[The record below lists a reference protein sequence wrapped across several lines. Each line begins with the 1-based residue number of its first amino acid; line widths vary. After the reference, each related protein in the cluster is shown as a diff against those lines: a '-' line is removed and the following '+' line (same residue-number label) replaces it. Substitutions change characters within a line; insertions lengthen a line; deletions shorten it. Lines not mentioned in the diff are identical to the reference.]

1 MEVQI
6 VHDKSAAFNFLKNHP
21 ELQVYCI
28 GDLDDFFWPK
38 TIWYGLI
45 DDSEIQ
51 SLAVLYVGLPTPT
64 LLLFY
69 QRNPFYPLALLDSI
83 KPMLPG
89 KFFAHLSP
97 GLVNKFGQQNV
108 LKYYGLNYKMALRKP
123 VSETN
128 DENIARLTITDL
140 PKITALYSIAYPGNW
155 FDERM
160 LETGKYFGYFAK
172 NDLVGIVGIH
182 VYSEKYR
189 AAALGN
195 IATHPDYRGQQIASK
210 LTSTL
215 CHDLSK
221 TVDYIG
227 LNVKA
232 NNDHAIQ
239 CYKKIGFEI
248 VGEHDEC
255 YIQNV

>member
-6 VHDKSAAFNFLKNHP
+6 LHDKSAAFNFLKKHP

-45 DDSEIQ
+45 DHSEIQ
-51 SLAVLYVGLPTPT
+51 SLAVLYVGLQTPT
-64 LLLFY
+64 LLLF
-69 QRNPFYPLALLDSI
+69 NEGDPFYALTLLERI
-83 KPMLPG
+83 KPILPG

-97 GLVNKFGQQNV
+97 GLVNKFGQPNV

-123 VSETN
+123 VSEIS
-128 DENIARLTITDL
+128 DEHIFRLTTADL
-140 PKITALYSIAYPGNW
+140 PKIKGLYSIAYPENW

-160 LETGKYFGYFAK
+160 LETGKYFGYFVK

-195 IATHPDYRGQQIASK
+195 IATHPDYRGQQIAFK

-221 TVDYIG
+221 TVDYTLNG
-227 LNVKA
+227 LKN
-232 NNDHAIQ
+232 
-239 CYKKIGFEI
+239 YKLKSLKFERK
-248 VGEHDEC
+248 
-255 YIQNV
+255 